1 MLELTAID
9 TTALILVP
17 YPHSPSPLFLYAYMN
32 SNQRVRLV
40 PGKMQELDVYVL
52 GGIYFKINFL
62 SAYDIMYF
70 MPFFPYDF
78 KCRNILSRSCLI
90 YIQEV
95 L

>member
-1 MLELTAID
+1 M
-9 TTALILVP
+9 
-17 YPHSPSPLFLYAYMN
+17 
-32 SNQRVRLV
+32 
-40 PGKMQELDVYVL
+40 YVF